1 MSVLQQFE
9 AVITNVKM
17 VQDAQRPLVA
27 EVERLRVQI
36 AEFGEQRSALMV
48 CLVLRSISSSSL
60 TDMCSQ
66 DRLNQAVQKRMV
78 EDNAIHHYQSK
89 VEAERQKLADAEK
102 AAEAVQEE
110 FQARHARACK
120 HGVDR

>member
-1 MSVLQQFE
+1 MY
-9 AVITNVKM
+9 
-17 VQDAQRPLVA
+17 
-27 EVERLRVQI
+27 
-36 AEFGEQRSALMV
+36 
-48 CLVLRSISSSSL
+48 
-60 TDMCSQ
+60 SQ
-66 DRLNQAVQKRMV
+66 DRLNQGVQKRMV

-120 HGVDR
+120 HEVDR